1 MGSRSSSILLGA
13 ILTLSLI
20 GTTPASSQELDSWEL
35 GINYPGEDSTNPF
48 LVSDQGSVK
57 VEFFVENSGLTEIT
71 VEFEF
76 NIPFSGDHEAPEGET
91 ISAGSNESFDLKISG
106 IDVLSQDAEKKE
118 KFSITATITARQGVP
133 DPLSSS
139 QNREGDLEIPSIF
152 DLAVEIT
159 EPFGPMNAG
168 SETILTVTVTNNG
181 NAQDGVGEVDVKDD
195 CPLLSTDNG
204 LDSLLSG
211 NIEAGREKDANL
223 KVTASESHPKRH
235 CDITVTV
242 TSKREMS
249 GGGNAIAEG
258 EVRVTV
264 EPPPSGDS
272 GSNDQGGGNGDTE
285 DSVESNL
292 PAPGAMVTIS
302 GFLGALFFPRGRRG
316 RKIVSK
322 TRYQLVE

>member
-1 MGSRSSSILLGA
+1 MLLGV
-13 ILTLSLI
+13 ILALSLFSATP
-20 GTTPASSQELDSWEL
+20 TTAQELESWEL

-48 LVSDQGSVK
+48 LLSSEGSAK
-57 VEFFVENSGLTEIT
+57 VEFFVENSGLTDIT

-76 NIPFSGDHEAPEGET
+76 SIPFSGKHEAPEGET

-106 IDVLSQDAEKKE
+106 IDALTHDAEKKE

-152 DLAVEIT
+152 DLTVDIT

-168 SETILTVTVTNNG
+168 SDTILTVTVTNNG

-195 CPLLSTDNG
+195 CPLLSTDDG
-204 LDSLLSG
+204 LDLLLSG
-211 NIEAGREKDANL
+211 NIEAGKEKDADL
-223 KVTASESHPKRH
+223 RVTASESHPKRH

-242 TSKREMS
+242 TSKREMG
-249 GGGNAIAEG
+249 GGGNAVAED
-258 EVRVTV
+258 EVRVSV
-264 EPPPSGDS
+264 EPPPSEDS
-272 GSNDQGGGNGDTE
+272 GSGSQEGGGSSTE

-292 PAPGAMVTIS
+292 PAPGIIVTLS
-302 GFLGALFFPRGRRG
+302 GLLVALIFPREEV
-316 RKIVSK
+316 K
-322 TRYQLVE
+322 

>member
-1 MGSRSSSILLGA
+1 MLLGV
-13 ILTLSLI
+13 ILALSLFSA
-20 GTTPASSQELDSWEL
+20 TPTKAQELESWEL

-48 LVSDQGSVK
+48 LLSNEGSAK

-76 NIPFSGDHEAPEGET
+76 SVPFSGNHEAPEGET

-106 IDVLSQDAEKKE
+106 IDALAHDAGKKE

-139 QNREGDLEIPSIF
+139 QNREGDLEIPPIF
-152 DLAVEIT
+152 DLTVDIT

-168 SETILTVTVTNNG
+168 SDTILTVTVTNNG

-195 CPLLSTDNG
+195 CPLLSTDDG
-204 LDSLLSG
+204 LDLLLSG
-211 NIEAGREKDANL
+211 NIEAGKEKDADL
-223 KVTASESHPKRH
+223 RVTASESHPKRH

-242 TSKREMS
+242 TSKREA
-249 GGGNAIAEG
+249 GEGGNAMAED
-258 EVRVTV
+258 EVRVSV
-264 EPPPSGDS
+264 EPPPTEDS
-272 GSNDQGGGNGDTE
+272 GSGSQEGGGSSTE

-292 PAPGAMVTIS
+292 PAPGIIVTLS
-302 GFLGALFFPRGRRG
+302 GLLVALIFPREE
-316 RKIVSK
+316 
-322 TRYQLVE
+322 VE

>member
-1 MGSRSSSILLGA
+1 MQGFTGDLMGSRVSSILLGA
-13 ILTLSLI
+13 IMALSLFAAA
-20 GTTPASSQELDSWEL
+20 PSSAQELDSWEL

-48 LVSDQGSVK
+48 LLSNDGSVK

-76 NIPFSGDHEAPEGET
+76 NVPFSGKHEAPEGET
-91 ISAGSNESFDLKISG
+91 ISAGSNETFDLKISE
-106 IDVLSQDAEKKE
+106 IDVLSHDAEKKE

-139 QNREGDLEIPSIF
+139 QIREGDLEIPSIF
-152 DLAVEIT
+152 DLSVEIS

-168 SETILTVTVTNNG
+168 SETILTVTVTNDG

-195 CPLLSTDNG
+195 CPLLTTDNG

-211 NIEAGREKDANL
+211 NIEAGKQKDANL

-242 TSKREMS
+242 TSKREGN
-249 GGGNAIAEG
+249 GGGNPIAEG

-272 GSNDQGGGNGDTE
+272 GSNNQGGGSSDTE
-285 DSVESNL
+285 EAIESNL
-292 PAPGAMVTIS
+292 SAPGAIVAFS
-302 GFLGALFFPRGRRG
+302 GMLGALIFSRGD
-316 RKIVSK
+316 S
-322 TRYQLVE
+322 E

>member
-1 MGSRSSSILLGA
+1 MQGFTGDLMGSRVSSILLGA
-13 ILTLSLI
+13 IMALSLFVAA
-20 GTTPASSQELDSWEL
+20 PSSAQELDSWEL

-48 LVSDQGSVK
+48 LLSNDGSVK

-76 NIPFSGDHEAPEGET
+76 NVPFSGKHEAPEGET
-91 ISAGSNESFDLKISG
+91 ISAGSNETFDLKISE
-106 IDVLSQDAEKKE
+106 IDVLSHDAEKKE

-152 DLAVEIT
+152 DLSVEIS

-168 SETILTVTVTNNG
+168 SETILTVTVTNDG

-195 CPLLSTDNG
+195 CPLLTTDNG

-211 NIEAGREKDANL
+211 NIEAGKQKDANL

-242 TSKREMS
+242 TSKREGN
-249 GGGNAIAEG
+249 GGGNPIAEG

-272 GSNDQGGGNGDTE
+272 GSNNQGGGSSDTE
-285 DSVESNL
+285 EAIESNL
-292 PAPGAMVTIS
+292 SAPGAIVAFS
-302 GFLGALFFPRGRRG
+302 GMLGALIFSRGD
-316 RKIVSK
+316 S
-322 TRYQLVE
+322 E

>member
-1 MGSRSSSILLGA
+1 MSSRFASILLGA
-13 ILTLSLI
+13 ILTLSFFSA
-20 GTTPASSQELDSWEL
+20 TPSSAQELESWEL

-48 LVSDQGSVK
+48 LLSDEGSVK

-76 NIPFSGDHEAPEGET
+76 NVPFSGEYEAPEGET

-118 KFSITATITARQGVP
+118 KFSITATITARQGIP

-152 DLAVEIT
+152 DLALEIT

-168 SETILTVTVTNNG
+168 SDTILTVTVTNNG

-211 NIEAGREKDANL
+211 NIEAGKEKGANL

-264 EPPPSGDS
+264 EPPPTGDS
-272 GSNDQGGGNGDTE
+272 SSSNQGDGSSDSE
-285 DSVESNL
+285 DSIESNL
-292 PAPGAMVTIS
+292 PAPGIIVTIS
-302 GFLGALFFPRGRRG
+302 GLLWALIFPRDE
-316 RKIVSK
+316 S
-322 TRYQLVE
+322 E

>member
-1 MGSRSSSILLGA
+1 MQGFTGDLMGSRVSSILLGA
-13 ILTLSLI
+13 IMALSLFAAA
-20 GTTPASSQELDSWEL
+20 PSSAQELDSWEL

-48 LVSDQGSVK
+48 LLSNDGSVK

-76 NIPFSGDHEAPEGET
+76 NVPFSGKHEAPEGET
-91 ISAGSNESFDLKISG
+91 ISAGSNETFDLKISE
-106 IDVLSQDAEKKE
+106 IDVLSHDAEKKE

-152 DLAVEIT
+152 DLSVEIS

-168 SETILTVTVTNNG
+168 SDTILTVTVTNDG

-195 CPLLSTDNG
+195 CPLLTTDNG

-211 NIEAGREKDANL
+211 NIEAGKQKDANL

-242 TSKREMS
+242 TSKREGN
-249 GGGNAIAEG
+249 GGGNPIAEG

-272 GSNDQGGGNGDTE
+272 GSNNQVGGSDTE
-285 DSVESNL
+285 EAIESNL
-292 PAPGAMVTIS
+292 SAPGAIVAFS
-302 GFLGALFFPRGRRG
+302 GMLGALIFSRGD
-316 RKIVSK
+316 S
-322 TRYQLVE
+322 E

>member
-1 MGSRSSSILLGA
+1 MQGFTGDLMGSRVSSILLGA
-13 ILTLSLI
+13 IMALSLFAAA
-20 GTTPASSQELDSWEL
+20 PSSAQELDSWEL

-48 LVSDQGSVK
+48 LLSNDGSVK

-76 NIPFSGDHEAPEGET
+76 NVPFSGKHEAPEGET
-91 ISAGSNESFDLKISG
+91 ISAGSNETFDLKISE
-106 IDVLSQDAEKKE
+106 IDVLSHDAEKKE

-152 DLAVEIT
+152 DLSVEIS

-168 SETILTVTVTNNG
+168 SETILTVTVTNDG

-195 CPLLSTDNG
+195 CPLLTTDNG

-211 NIEAGREKDANL
+211 NIEAGKQKDANL

-242 TSKREMS
+242 TSKREGN
-249 GGGNAIAEG
+249 GGGNPIAEG

-272 GSNDQGGGNGDTE
+272 GSNNQVGGSDTE
-285 DSVESNL
+285 EAIESNL
-292 PAPGAMVTIS
+292 SAPGAIVAFS
-302 GFLGALFFPRGRRG
+302 GMLGALIFSRGD
-316 RKIVSK
+316 S
-322 TRYQLVE
+322 E

>member
-1 MGSRSSSILLGA
+1 MGSRFTSIILGA
-13 ILTLSLI
+13 ILTFSLLA
-20 GTTPASSQELDSWEL
+20 TTPTSAQELDSWEL

-48 LVSDQGSVK
+48 LLSNTGAVK
-57 VEFFVENSGLTEIT
+57 VEFFVENSGLTEIS

-76 NIPFSGDHEAPEGET
+76 NIPFGGEHEAPEGET
-91 ISAGSNESFDLKISG
+91 ISAGSNDSFDLKISG
-106 IDVLSQDAEKKE
+106 IDVLSHDAEKKE

-168 SETILTVTVTNNG
+168 SDTILTVTVTNKG

-211 NIEAGREKDANL
+211 NIEAGKEKDADL

-235 CDITVTV
+235 CDITITI
-242 TSKREMS
+242 TSKRAMNQ
-249 GGGNAIAEG
+249 GVNLFAED
-258 EVRVTV
+258 ETRVSV
-264 EPPPSGDS
+264 EPPPTGVSEAEEEES
-272 GSNDQGGGNGDTE
+272 E
-285 DSVESNL
+285 DVEESITSNL
-292 PAPGAMVTIS
+292 SAPGLSIS
-302 GFLGALFFPRGRRG
+302 FVGLLFALIFSSWRDRGG
-316 RKIVSK
+316 I
-322 TRYQLVE
+322 